1 MTDVFRTW
9 ILSLTAT
16 ALFCSVA
23 MAVVP
28 KGRTAGVLRLVCGI
42 ALTLALTA
50 PLLKVDPAEYL
61 AEAASFSQMYRE
73 ITEAAEEQAESQYR
87 GIIEEESAAYIWD
100 KAERCGIVLTS
111 VSVTAEWDAVTE
123 NWLPHTASVS
133 LTAETIP
140 AELSAAIAA
149 DLGIPVERQEWKLA

>member
-61 AEAASFSQMYRE
+61 TEAASFSQMYRE
-73 ITEAAEEQAESQYR
+73 ITEAAEEQAESRYR

-111 VSVTAEWDAVTE
+111 VSVTAEWDPVTE
-123 NWLPHTASVS
+123 NWLPNTASVS